1 MNTKQ
6 LEDAVSEVAMFN
18 QHLHLIQSV
27 HTIPTPKVNWES
39 MAMEPA
45 PSMPTVRFDHKVK
58 AMEALDDYK
67 PNWLD
72 MLLGNKSKLH
82 TLTKNVERAAEQDI
96 EDYKTE
102 FVHWVQ
108 NYSYWAKKN
117 QLSKGVLNND
127 SEAKLTALSEA
138 QQNPINASVVD
149 TKLINHNFN
158 TYKNGH
164 LLEINIQVNKD
175 NVIPKE
181 RKVLCQGEVKLEN
194 LSIPESNIL
203 YREYVCSCVLKCAQ
217 DSFNVLPESSV
228 VINVEQVSAGQP
240 NETILSCHIEK
251 GLLEFL
257 LIEDDK
263 PSEILEFFVH
273 LEDFNPHRGDGFSA
287 IQTIFSP
294 LPIAS

>member
-1 MNTKQ
+1 
-6 LEDAVSEVAMFN
+6 
-18 QHLHLIQSV
+18 
-27 HTIPTPKVNWES
+27 
-39 MAMEPA
+39 MEPA
-45 PSMPTVRFDHKVK
+45 PAMPTVRFDHKVK

-149 TKLINHNFN
+149 TKLIKHNFN

-181 RKVLCQGEVKLEN
+181 RKVLCQGEVKLES
-194 LSIPESNIL
+194 LPIPESNIL

-228 VINVEQVSAGQP
+228 VINVEQVSAGQS

>member
-45 PSMPTVRFDHKVK
+45 PAMPTVRFDHKVK

-82 TLTKNVERAAEQDI
+82 ALTKNVERAAEQDI

-175 NVIPKE
+175 NVIPKK
-181 RKVLCQGEVKLEN
+181 RKVLCQGEVKLES
-194 LSIPESNIL
+194 LPIPETNIL

-228 VINVEQVSAGQP
+228 VINVEQVSAGQS

>member
-6 LEDAVSEVAMFN
+6 LEDAVSEVTMFN

-45 PSMPTVRFDHKVK
+45 PAMPTVRFDHKVK

-82 TLTKNVERAAEQDI
+82 ALTKNVERAAEQDI

-117 QLSKGVLNND
+117 QLSKGILNND

-175 NVIPKE
+175 NIIPKE
-181 RKVLCQGEVKLEN
+181 RKVLCQGEVKLES
-194 LSIPESNIL
+194 LSIPESNTL

-228 VINVEQVSAGQP
+228 VINVEQVSAGQS

>member
-45 PSMPTVRFDHKVK
+45 PAMPTVRFDHKVK

>member
-45 PSMPTVRFDHKVK
+45 PAMPTVRFDHKVK

-82 TLTKNVERAAEQDI
+82 ALTKNVERAAEQDI

-117 QLSKGVLNND
+117 QLSKGILNND

-181 RKVLCQGEVKLEN
+181 RKVLCQGEVKLES
-194 LSIPESNIL
+194 LPIPESNIL

-228 VINVEQVSAGQP
+228 VINVEQVSAGQS

>member
-45 PSMPTVRFDHKVK
+45 PAMPTVRFNHKVK

-82 TLTKNVERAAEQDI
+82 ALTKNVERAAEQDI

-181 RKVLCQGEVKLEN
+181 RKVLCQGEVKLES
-194 LSIPESNIL
+194 LPIPESNIL

-228 VINVEQVSAGQP
+228 VINVEQVSAGQS

>member
-6 LEDAVSEVAMFN
+6 LEDAVSEVSLFN

-27 HTIPTPKVNWES
+27 HTIPTPKMNWES
-39 MAMEPA
+39 IAMEPA
-45 PSMPTVRFDHKVK
+45 PTMPTVRFDHKVK
-58 AMEALDDYK
+58 AMEALDEYK

-72 MLLGNKSKLH
+72 MLLGNKSKLY
-82 TLTKNVERAAEQDI
+82 TLTNNIERAAEQDI
-96 EDYKTE
+96 EQYKTE

-108 NYSYWAKKN
+108 NYSYWAKGN
-117 QLSKGVLNND
+117 QLSKGILNND
-127 SEAKLTALSEA
+127 SEAKLSALSEA
-138 QQNPINASVVD
+138 QQNPINAAVVD

-164 LLEINIQVNKD
+164 LLEINIQVSKR

-181 RKVLCQGEVKLEN
+181 KKILSQGEVKLETMS
-194 LSIPESNIL
+194 LSESNAL
-203 YREYVCSCVLKCAQ
+203 YREYVCSCILKCAE
-217 DSFNVLPESSV
+217 DAFNVLPETSV
-228 VINVEQVSAGQP
+228 VINVEQISADQSS
-240 NETILSCHIEK
+240 ETIVSCHVEQ

-273 LEDFNPHRGDGFSA
+273 IEDFNPHRGNGFSA
-287 IQTIFSP
+287 IKTIFSP
-294 LPIAS
+294 LPMAS

>member
-45 PSMPTVRFDHKVK
+45 PAMPIVRFDHKVK

-67 PNWLD
+67 PNWFD

-181 RKVLCQGEVKLEN
+181 RKVLCQGEVKLES
-194 LSIPESNIL
+194 LPIPESNIL

-228 VINVEQVSAGQP
+228 VINVEQVSAGQA

-263 PSEILEFFVH
+263 PSEILEFFVD

>member
-6 LEDAVSEVAMFN
+6 LEDAVSEVSLFN

-39 MAMEPA
+39 IAMEPA
-45 PSMPTVRFDHKVK
+45 PVMPTVRFDHKVK
-58 AMEALDDYK
+58 AMQALDEYK

-72 MLLGNKSKLH
+72 MLLGNKSKLY
-82 TLTKNVERAAEQDI
+82 TLTNNIERAAEQDI
-96 EDYKTE
+96 EQYKTE

-108 NYSYWAKKN
+108 NYSYWAKGN

-127 SEAKLTALSEA
+127 SEAKLSALSEA
-138 QQNPINASVVD
+138 QQNPINAAVVD

-164 LLEINIQVNKD
+164 LLEINIQVNKH

-181 RKVLCQGEVKLEN
+181 KKALCQGEVKLEKM
-194 LSIPESNIL
+194 SVSESNAL
-203 YREYVCSCVLKCAQ
+203 YREYVCSCILKCAQ
-217 DSFNVLPESSV
+217 DAFNVLPETSV
-228 VINVEQVSAGQP
+228 VINVEQISENQSS
-240 NETILSCHIEK
+240 ETIVSCHVEQ

-257 LIEDDK
+257 LVEDDK

-273 LEDFNPHRGDGFSA
+273 IEDFNPHRGNGFSA
-287 IQTIFSP
+287 IKTIFSP
-294 LPIAS
+294 LPMAS

>member
-45 PSMPTVRFDHKVK
+45 PAMPTVRFDHKVK

-82 TLTKNVERAAEQDI
+82 ALTKNVERAAEQDI

-181 RKVLCQGEVKLEN
+181 RKVLCQGEVKLES
-194 LSIPESNIL
+194 LPIPESNTL

-228 VINVEQVSAGQP
+228 VINVEQVSAGQS

-287 IQTIFSP
+287 IQTIFSR

>member
-39 MAMEPA
+39 MVMEPA
-45 PSMPTVRFDHKVK
+45 PAMPTVRFDHKVK

-82 TLTKNVERAAEQDI
+82 ALTKNVERAAEQDI

-181 RKVLCQGEVKLEN
+181 RKVLCQGEVKLES
-194 LSIPESNIL
+194 LSIPESNTL

-228 VINVEQVSAGQP
+228 VINVEQVSAGQS

-273 LEDFNPHRGDGFSA
+273 LEDFNPHRG
-287 IQTIFSP
+287 
-294 LPIAS
+294 

>member
-45 PSMPTVRFDHKVK
+45 PAMPTVRFDHKVK

-82 TLTKNVERAAEQDI
+82 ALTKNVERAAEQDI

-181 RKVLCQGEVKLEN
+181 RKVLCQGEVKLES
-194 LSIPESNIL
+194 LPISESNIL

-228 VINVEQVSAGQP
+228 VINVEQVSAGQS

>member
-45 PSMPTVRFDHKVK
+45 PAMPTVRFDHKVK

-82 TLTKNVERAAEQDI
+82 ALTKNVERAAEQDI

-138 QQNPINASVVD
+138 QQNPINASAVD

-194 LSIPESNIL
+194 LPIPESNIL

>member
-6 LEDAVSEVAMFN
+6 LEDAVSEVTLFN

-45 PSMPTVRFDHKVK
+45 PVMPTVRFDHKVK

-82 TLTKNVERAAEQDI
+82 ALTKNVERAAEQDI

-127 SEAKLTALSEA
+127 SGAKLTALSEA

-194 LSIPESNIL
+194 LPIPESNIL

-251 GLLEFL
+251 GLLDFL

-273 LEDFNPHRGDGFSA
+273 LEDFNPHRGNGFSA

>member
-6 LEDAVSEVAMFN
+6 LENAVSEVSLFN

-39 MAMEPA
+39 IAMEPA
-45 PSMPTVRFDHKVK
+45 PVMPTVRFDHKVK
-58 AMEALDDYK
+58 AMQALDEYK

-72 MLLGNKSKLH
+72 MLLGNKSKLY
-82 TLTKNVERAAEQDI
+82 TLTNNIERAAEQDI
-96 EDYKTE
+96 EQYKTE

-108 NYSYWAKKN
+108 NYSYWAKGN

-127 SEAKLTALSEA
+127 SEAKLSALSEA
-138 QQNPINASVVD
+138 QQNPINAAVVD

-164 LLEINIQVNKD
+164 LLEINIQVNKH

-181 RKVLCQGEVKLEN
+181 KKALCQGEVKLEKM
-194 LSIPESNIL
+194 SVSESNAL
-203 YREYVCSCVLKCAQ
+203 YREYVCSCILKCAQ
-217 DSFNVLPESSV
+217 DAFNVLPETNV
-228 VINVEQVSAGQP
+228 VINVEQISANQTS
-240 NETILSCHIEK
+240 ETIVSCHVEQ

-257 LIEDDK
+257 LVEDDK

-273 LEDFNPHRGDGFSA
+273 IEDFNPHRDNGFSA
-287 IQTIFSP
+287 IKTIFSP
-294 LPIAS
+294 LPMAS

>member
-6 LEDAVSEVAMFN
+6 LEDAVSEVTLFN

-39 MAMEPA
+39 IAMEPA
-45 PSMPTVRFDHKVK
+45 PAMPTVRFDHKVK
-58 AMEALDDYK
+58 AMEALDEYK
-67 PNWLD
+67 PYWLD
-72 MLLGNKSKLH
+72 ILLGNKSKFH
-82 TLTKNVERAAEQDI
+82 TLTSNVERAAEKDI
-96 EDYKTE
+96 EQYKTE

-108 NYSYWAKKN
+108 SYSYWAKGN
-117 QLSKGVLNND
+117 QLSKGILNND
-127 SEAKLTALSEA
+127 SEAKLSALSEA
-138 QQNPINASVVD
+138 QQNSINAAVAD

-164 LLEINIQVNKD
+164 LLEINIQVNKH

-181 RKVLCQGEVKLEN
+181 KKVLCQGEAKLETMS
-194 LSIPESNIL
+194 LSESNAL
-203 YREYVCSCVLKCAQ
+203 YREYVCSCILKCAQ
-217 DSFNVLPESSV
+217 DAFNVLPETSV
-228 VINVEQVSAGQP
+228 VINVEQISADQSS
-240 NETILSCHIEK
+240 ETIVSCHVEQ

-273 LEDFNPHRGDGFSA
+273 IEDFNPHRGSGFSA
-287 IQTIFSP
+287 IKTIFSP
-294 LPIAS
+294 LPMAS

>member
-6 LEDAVSEVAMFN
+6 LENAVSEVSLFN

-39 MAMEPA
+39 IAMEPA
-45 PSMPTVRFDHKVK
+45 PVMPTVRFDHKVK
-58 AMEALDDYK
+58 AMQALDEYK

-72 MLLGNKSKLH
+72 MVLGNKSKLY
-82 TLTKNVERAAEQDI
+82 TLTNNIERAAEQDI
-96 EDYKTE
+96 EQYKTE

-108 NYSYWAKKN
+108 NYSYWAKGN

-127 SEAKLTALSEA
+127 SEAKLSALSEA
-138 QQNPINASVVD
+138 QQNPINAAVVD
-149 TKLINHNFN
+149 TKLISHNFN

-164 LLEINIQVNKD
+164 LLEINIQVNKH

-181 RKVLCQGEVKLEN
+181 KKALCQGEVKLEKM
-194 LSIPESNIL
+194 SVSESNAL
-203 YREYVCSCVLKCAQ
+203 YREYVCSCILKCAQ
-217 DSFNVLPESSV
+217 DAFNVLPETSV
-228 VINVEQVSAGQP
+228 VINVEQISENQSS
-240 NETILSCHIEK
+240 ETIVSCHVEQ

-257 LIEDDK
+257 LVEDDK

-273 LEDFNPHRGDGFSA
+273 IEDFNPHRGNGFSA
-287 IQTIFSP
+287 IKTIFSP
-294 LPIAS
+294 LPMAS

>member
-6 LEDAVSEVAMFN
+6 LEDAVREVSLFN

-39 MAMEPA
+39 IAMQPA
-45 PSMPTVRFDHKVK
+45 PAMPTVRFDHKVK
-58 AMEALDDYK
+58 AMEALDEYK

-72 MLLGNKSKLH
+72 MLLGNKSKLY
-82 TLTKNVERAAEQDI
+82 TLTNNIERATEKDI
-96 EDYKTE
+96 EQYKTE

-108 NYSYWAKKN
+108 SYSYWAKGN

-127 SEAKLTALSEA
+127 SEAKLSALSEA
-138 QQNPINASVVD
+138 QQNPMSATVVD
-149 TKLINHNFN
+149 TKLINHSSN

-164 LLEINIQVNKD
+164 LLEVNIQVNKH
-175 NVIPKE
+175 NVIPKDK
-181 RKVLCQGEVKLEN
+181 KVLCQGEVKLERMP
-194 LSIPESNIL
+194 LPESNAI
-203 YREYVCSCVLKCAQ
+203 YREYISSCILKCAL
-217 DSFNVLPESSV
+217 DTFNVLPETSV
-228 VINVEQVSAGQP
+228 VINVEQVASDQSS
-240 NETILSCHIEK
+240 ETIVSCHVEQ

-273 LEDFNPHRGDGFSA
+273 IEDFNPHRGNGFSA
-287 IQTIFSP
+287 IKTIFSP

>member
-45 PSMPTVRFDHKVK
+45 PAMPTVRFDHKVK

-82 TLTKNVERAAEQDI
+82 ALTKNVERAAEQDI

-181 RKVLCQGEVKLEN
+181 RKVLCQGEVKLES
-194 LSIPESNIL
+194 LSIPESNTL

-228 VINVEQVSAGQP
+228 VINVEQVSAGQS

-273 LEDFNPHRGDGFSA
+273 LEDFNPHRG
-287 IQTIFSP
+287 
-294 LPIAS
+294 

>member
-1 MNTKQ
+1 M
-6 LEDAVSEVAMFN
+6 
-18 QHLHLIQSV
+18 
-27 HTIPTPKVNWES
+27 
-39 MAMEPA
+39 
-45 PSMPTVRFDHKVK
+45 
-58 AMEALDDYK
+58 
-67 PNWLD
+67 
-72 MLLGNKSKLH
+72 
-82 TLTKNVERAAEQDI
+82 
-96 EDYKTE
+96 
-102 FVHWVQ
+102 HWVQ

-149 TKLINHNFN
+149 TRLINHNFN

-181 RKVLCQGEVKLEN
+181 RKVLCQGEVKLES
-194 LSIPESNIL
+194 LSIPESNTL

-228 VINVEQVSAGQP
+228 VINVEQVSAGQS

-273 LEDFNPHRGDGFSA
+273 LEDFNPHRG
-287 IQTIFSP
+287 
-294 LPIAS
+294 

>member
-6 LEDAVSEVAMFN
+6 LENAVSEVSLFN

-39 MAMEPA
+39 IAMEPA
-45 PSMPTVRFDHKVK
+45 PVMPTVRFDHKVK
-58 AMEALDDYK
+58 AMKALDEYK

-72 MLLGNKSKLH
+72 MVLGNKSKLY
-82 TLTKNVERAAEQDI
+82 TLTNNIERAAEQDI
-96 EDYKTE
+96 EQYKTE

-108 NYSYWAKKN
+108 NYSYWAKGN

-127 SEAKLTALSEA
+127 SEAKLSALSEA
-138 QQNPINASVVD
+138 QQNPINAAVVD

-164 LLEINIQVNKD
+164 LLEINIQVNKH

-181 RKVLCQGEVKLEN
+181 KKALCQGEVKLEKM
-194 LSIPESNIL
+194 SVSESNAL
-203 YREYVCSCVLKCAQ
+203 YREYVCSCILKCAQ
-217 DSFNVLPESSV
+217 DAFNVLPETNV
-228 VINVEQVSAGQP
+228 VINVEQISANQTS
-240 NETILSCHIEK
+240 ETIVSCHVEQ

-257 LIEDDK
+257 LVEDDK

-273 LEDFNPHRGDGFSA
+273 IEDFNPHRGNGFSA
-287 IQTIFSP
+287 IKTIFSP

>member
-45 PSMPTVRFDHKVK
+45 PAMPTVRFDHKVK

-82 TLTKNVERAAEQDI
+82 ALTKNVERAAEQDI

-194 LSIPESNIL
+194 LPIPESNIL

>member
-45 PSMPTVRFDHKVK
+45 PAMPTVRFDHKVK

-82 TLTKNVERAAEQDI
+82 ALTKNVERAAEQDI

-194 LSIPESNIL
+194 LPIPESNIL
-203 YREYVCSCVLKCAQ
+203 YREYVCSCVIKCAQ

-251 GLLEFL
+251 ELLEFL

-263 PSEILEFFVH
+263 PSEILESFVH

>member
-6 LEDAVSEVAMFN
+6 LEDAVSEVTLFN

-45 PSMPTVRFDHKVK
+45 PVMPTVRFDHKVK

-96 EDYKTE
+96 EDYKSE

-108 NYSYWAKKN
+108 NYSYWAKQN

-127 SEAKLTALSEA
+127 SGAKLTALSEA

-181 RKVLCQGEVKLEN
+181 RKVLCQGEVKLKN
-194 LSIPESNIL
+194 LSVPESNIL

-217 DSFNVLPESSV
+217 DSFNVLPETSV
-228 VINVEQVSAGQP
+228 VINVEQASAEHS

-273 LEDFNPHRGDGFSA
+273 LEDFNPHRGNGFSA

>member
-6 LEDAVSEVAMFN
+6 LEDAVSEVTLFN

-45 PSMPTVRFDHKVK
+45 PLMPTVRFDHKVK

-82 TLTKNVERAAEQDI
+82 ALTKNVERAAEQDI

-127 SEAKLTALSEA
+127 REGA
-138 QQNPINASVVD
+138 
-149 TKLINHNFN
+149 
-158 TYKNGH
+158 
-164 LLEINIQVNKD
+164 
-175 NVIPKE
+175 
-181 RKVLCQGEVKLEN
+181 CN
-194 LSIPESNIL
+194 LN
-203 YREYVCSCVLKCAQ
+203 C
-217 DSFNVLPESSV
+217 
-228 VINVEQVSAGQP
+228 VSAY
-240 NETILSCHIEK
+240 N
-251 GLLEFL
+251 
-257 LIEDDK
+257 
-263 PSEILEFFVH
+263 
-273 LEDFNPHRGDGFSA
+273 
-287 IQTIFSP
+287 
-294 LPIAS
+294 

>member
-45 PSMPTVRFDHKVK
+45 PVMPTVRFDHKVK

-82 TLTKNVERAAEQDI
+82 ALTKNVERAAEQDI

-181 RKVLCQGEVKLEN
+181 RKVLCQGEVKLES
-194 LSIPESNIL
+194 LPIPESNIL

-228 VINVEQVSAGQP
+228 VINVEQVSAGQS

>member
-45 PSMPTVRFDHKVK
+45 PAMPTVRFDHKVK
-58 AMEALDDYK
+58 AMEALDDYT

-82 TLTKNVERAAEQDI
+82 ALTKNVERAAEQDI

-117 QLSKGVLNND
+117 QLSKGILNND

-181 RKVLCQGEVKLEN
+181 RKVLCQGEVKLES
-194 LSIPESNIL
+194 LSIPESNTL

-228 VINVEQVSAGQP
+228 VINVEQVSAGQS

-273 LEDFNPHRGDGFSA
+273 LEDFNPHRG
-287 IQTIFSP
+287 
-294 LPIAS
+294 

>member
-6 LEDAVSEVAMFN
+6 LEDAVSEVTMFN

-45 PSMPTVRFDHKVK
+45 PVMPTVRFDHKVK

-82 TLTKNVERAAEQDI
+82 ALTKNVERAAEQDI

-138 QQNPINASVVD
+138 QQNPINAPVVD

-194 LSIPESNIL
+194 LPIPESNIL

-251 GLLEFL
+251 GLLELL

>member
-45 PSMPTVRFDHKVK
+45 PAMPTVRFDHKVK

-181 RKVLCQGEVKLEN
+181 RKVLCQGEVKLES
-194 LSIPESNIL
+194 LSIPESNTL

-228 VINVEQVSAGQP
+228 VINVEQVSAGQS

-273 LEDFNPHRGDGFSA
+273 LEDFNPHRG
-287 IQTIFSP
+287 
-294 LPIAS
+294 

>member
-45 PSMPTVRFDHKVK
+45 PVMPTVHFDHKVK

-82 TLTKNVERAAEQDI
+82 ALTKNVKRAAEQDI

-138 QQNPINASVVD
+138 QQNPINASVVE

-181 RKVLCQGEVKLEN
+181 RKVLCQGEVKLES
-194 LSIPESNIL
+194 LPIPESNIL

-228 VINVEQVSAGQP
+228 VINVEQVSAGQS

>member
-82 TLTKNVERAAEQDI
+82 ALTKNVERAAEQDI

-138 QQNPINASVVD
+138 QQNPINTSVVD

-181 RKVLCQGEVKLEN
+181 RKVLCQGEVKLEK
-194 LSIPESNIL
+194 LPIPESNIL

>member
-45 PSMPTVRFDHKVK
+45 PAMPAVRFDHKVK

-82 TLTKNVERAAEQDI
+82 ALTKNVERAAEQDI

-138 QQNPINASVVD
+138 QQNPINASVID

-181 RKVLCQGEVKLEN
+181 RKVLCQGEVKLES
-194 LSIPESNIL
+194 LPISESNIL

-228 VINVEQVSAGQP
+228 VINVEQVSAGQS

-263 PSEILEFFVH
+263 PSEVLEFFVH
-273 LEDFNPHRGDGFSA
+273 LEDFNPHRGDGFSS

>member
-45 PSMPTVRFDHKVK
+45 PAMPTVSFDHKVK

-82 TLTKNVERAAEQDI
+82 ALTKNVERAAEQDI

-138 QQNPINASVVD
+138 QQNPINAFVVD

-194 LSIPESNIL
+194 LPIPESNIL

-251 GLLEFL
+251 ELLEFL

-263 PSEILEFFVH
+263 PSEILESFVH

>member
-6 LEDAVSEVAMFN
+6 LEDAVSEVTMFN

-45 PSMPTVRFDHKVK
+45 PVMPTVRFDHKVK

-67 PNWLD
+67 PNWFD

-82 TLTKNVERAAEQDI
+82 ALTKNVERAAEQDI

-181 RKVLCQGEVKLEN
+181 RKVLCQGEVKLES
-194 LSIPESNIL
+194 LPIPESNIL

-228 VINVEQVSAGQP
+228 VINVEQVSAVQS